1 MNSALKTRIIQAL
14 FNPFERIAGGPSLLL
29 GLLSI
34 VLASWIGAR
43 KNIHFDGVL
52 DMHVG
57 PPFPLWLFIGEG
69 IVSWLCMCVCLWIA
83 GKAISRTSFR
93 ALDLC
98 GTQALARW
106 PTVITAII
114 SLLPGFH
121 RFTDQLVQ
129 AIQADPLSPQITFAS
144 SDALAFLAVTI
155 VMLLGTVWMVAL
167 MWKSFSL
174 CCNVRGTKA
183 VLSFTVSLILAEVL
197 SKVLIA
203 QLPSLL

>member
-1 MNSALKTRIIQAL
+1 MNPALRSRLVQAL
-14 FNPFERIAGGPSLLL
+14 FNPFTRIAGGSSILL

-34 VLASWIGAR
+34 VLASWIGAQ

-57 PPFPLWLFIGEG
+57 PTFPLWVFVGEG
-69 IVSWLCMCVCLWIA
+69 MVSWICMCICLWIA
-83 GKAISRTSFR
+83 GKGISHTSFR
-93 ALDLC
+93 SLDLF

-106 PTVITAII
+106 PTVITAIV

-121 RFTDQLVQ
+121 RFTDQLVR
-129 AIQADPLSPQITFAS
+129 AIQANPIFPQITFAT
-144 SDALAFLAVTI
+144 SDKIVFLAVVI
-155 VMLLGTVWMVAL
+155 SMLMGTVWMVAL

-183 VLSFTVSLILAEVL
+183 VLSFTVSLIFAEVL

-203 QLPSLL
+203 QLPYLL